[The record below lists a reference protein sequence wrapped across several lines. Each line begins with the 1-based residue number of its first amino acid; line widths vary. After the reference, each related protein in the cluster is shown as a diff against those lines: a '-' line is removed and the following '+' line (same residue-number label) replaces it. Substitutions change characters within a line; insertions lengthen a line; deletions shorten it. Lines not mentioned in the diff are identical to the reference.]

1 LDSFWNYVWQKRSYA
16 QDSSGYYVPSKVR
29 EIQSY
34 TFFAEDYTFLK
45 YDILT
50 STIPD
55 GLSDSALKTYLQ
67 EYVNDAVQV
76 ATQIYMAEP
85 EVLTHTVTNEGKT
98 YKIKT
103 VSNSTIS
110 DFKFSAS
117 TNLKITFNVTGDPN
131 TAGFCY
137 VTMPTELSYGSF
149 NIKIGEKQYTVTEPT
164 HNGHESILNLT
175 YTNPSQITITT
186 YVEASAY
193 YRDYT
198 TFIESFKDL
207 AKAYPSLVS
216 YEVVGKT
223 VLNKDILM
231 FRIGNPYGGKI
242 LIDGAM
248 HAAENLGS
256 EMLYFYAKWLLT
268 SGDPLANRILAR
280 NCMLLIPA
288 LNVDKYGNARKNAN
302 GVDLNRN
309 FATNWQYGGSSDPT
323 SEYYRGPSP
332 LSEPESKTIVNMFQ
346 AEKPRFYINL
356 HRGGSILYGST
367 YCNSTYYST
376 LHTKIKQL
384 ASQRGVPSYGF
395 QAISGAGF
403 AMSDAA
409 KAGITSFLLEL
420 IDWQEITLQQIE
432 NEIMPKFIPV
442 IAVLSQECEGEVI
455 FQDGFESGN
464 FGSWSGFTVTSGAT
478 AEVSNLKSY
487 TGSYSA
493 KFETAAITSGTRRA
507 YVYEQFVE
515 SSVVYARGYFYIAQ
529 GLPLADADDRF
540 TLIQFLSSS
549 GGILSNLQ
557 IRRVAGE
564 DRFTLYAFDTM
575 QTTTAIYP
583 QQNTWYCVEL
593 FTRIHSTEG
602 AVKAYINGVEYLS
615 LVNINTTEFGNIATV
630 RFGLANSVN
639 IQKTVT
645 VYCDSAAIS
654 TSYIGLSFPPWD
666 VNQDGMVTMLD
677 IGIVANVFGT
687 TPKSPNWNPKADVN
701 SDGKVDMV
709 DINIVCL
716 HFGEQYT

>member
-1 LDSFWNYVWQKRSYA
+1 
-16 QDSSGYYVPSKVR
+16 
-29 EIQSY
+29 
-34 TFFAEDYTFLK
+34 
-45 YDILT
+45 
-50 STIPD
+50 
-55 GLSDSALKTYLQ
+55 
-67 EYVNDAVQV
+67 
-76 ATQIYMAEP
+76 
-85 EVLTHTVTNEGKT
+85 
-98 YKIKT
+98 
-103 VSNSTIS
+103 
-110 DFKFSAS
+110 
-117 TNLKITFNVTGDPN
+117 
-131 TAGFCY
+131 
-137 VTMPTELSYGSF
+137 
-149 NIKIGEKQYTVTEPT
+149 
-164 HNGHESILNLT
+164 
-175 YTNPSQITITT
+175 
-186 YVEASAY
+186 
-193 YRDYT
+193 
-198 TFIESFKDL
+198 
-207 AKAYPSLVS
+207 SL
-216 YEVVGKT
+216 
-223 VLNKDILM
+223 
-231 FRIGNPYGGKI
+231 
-242 LIDGAM
+242 
-248 HAAENLGS
+248 
-256 EMLYFYAKWLLT
+256 
-268 SGDPLANRILAR
+268 
-280 NCMLLIPA
+280 
-288 LNVDKYGNARKNAN
+288 
-302 GVDLNRN
+302 
-309 FATNWQYGGSSDPT
+309 ATNWENAGSTDPT
-323 SEYYRGPSP
+323 SEWYRGPAP
-332 LSEPESKTIVNMFQ
+332 LSEPESQTLIRIFQ
-346 AEKPRFYINL
+346 TYKPSFYVNL
-356 HRGGSILYGST
+356 HAGDGIYYAGSYYG
-367 YCNSTYYST
+367 NKTYYS
-376 LHTKIKQL
+376 LLVSKIKSL
-384 ASQRGVPSYGF
+384 SEELNVTAFTYRGQF
-395 QAISGAGF
+395 SGAGY
-403 AMSDAA
+403 AISDAA
-409 KAGITSFLLEL
+409 RLGITSFLMELSGQTYPTLLE
-420 IDWQEITLQQIE
+420 IE
-432 NEIMPKFIPV
+432 QNILPRFIPFA
-442 IAVLSQECEGEVI
+442 AVLSQECEGGVI

-464 FGSWSGFTVTSGAT
+464 FGSWSGSAVTSGAT

-564 DRFTLYAFDTM
+564 DRFTLYAFGTM

-615 LVNINTTEFGNIATV
+615 LVGINTTEFGNIATV